1 MKNFPLMFAHDG
13 KTNKIIG
20 KKKEFQH
27 TKNFMII

>member
-20 KKKEFQH
+20 KKEFQL